1 MKKAIFLDR
10 DGVLNKA
17 IVINN
22 RPYSPRDLNE
32 VYILD
37 NVKKSIEK
45 LKANK
50 FEIVVITNQPDIASK
65 KITYTFVDSLH
76 NVLREKLKIKHFYV
90 CPHIDTDHCECR
102 KPKAG
107 MIHKAAKDLG
117 LDLHS
122 SFLVGD
128 RWKDIQA
135 GQAAGLT
142 SFFIDNK
149 YSERMPVQP
158 YFSVS
163 SLFEAVNLITGWQ
176 T

>member
-1 MKKAIFLDR
+1 MKRAIFLDR

-22 RPYSPRDLNE
+22 RPHSPKKLDE
-32 VYILD
+32 VIILE

-50 FEIVVITNQPDIASK
+50 FEIIVITNQPDIATE
-65 KITYTFVDSLH
+65 KITYTFVESVH
-76 NVLREKLKIKHFYV
+76 NLLREELQLNHFYV
-90 CPHIDTDHCECR
+90 CPHVDTDHCECR

-107 MIHKAAKDLG
+107 MIYNAAKDLG
-117 LDLHS
+117 LDLYS

-149 YSERMPVQP
+149 YAERMPDQP
-158 YFSVS
+158 YFSVN
-163 SLFEAVNLITGWQ
+163 SLFEAVNLILGWQ
-176 T
+176 I

>member
-22 RPYSPRDLNE
+22 RPHSPKTLDE
-32 VYILD
+32 VFILD
-37 NVKKSIEK
+37 NVKKSIEE

-65 KITYTFVDSLH
+65 KITYKFVESIHKILH
-76 NVLREKLKIKHFYV
+76 EELNLNHFYV
-90 CPHIDTDHCECR
+90 CPHVDTDHCECR

-107 MIHKAAKDLG
+107 MIYKAAKDLG
-117 LDLHS
+117 IDLRS

-135 GQAAGLT
+135 GQAAGVT

-149 YSERMPVQP
+149 YAERMPEQP
-158 YFSVS
+158 YFTVT
-163 SLFEAVNLITGWQ
+163 SLFEAVNLISGWQ